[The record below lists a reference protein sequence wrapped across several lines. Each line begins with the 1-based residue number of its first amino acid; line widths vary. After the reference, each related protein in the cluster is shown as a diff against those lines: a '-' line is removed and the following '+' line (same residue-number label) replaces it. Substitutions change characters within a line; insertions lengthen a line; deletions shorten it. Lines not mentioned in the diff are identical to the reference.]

1 MDHQLLIKL
10 VLLLGLAAVALLI
23 LWPGRGAR
31 RLALRRISLL
41 LLVSLAA
48 VAVMFPQLS
57 NSVATLFGVGRGA
70 DLLLYG
76 LVVCFVGYVIATR
89 AHHSRVDIQITE
101 LARAQALAQAAEP
114 GSLNR

>member
-1 MDHQLLIKL
+1 MDNQLLIKF
-10 VLLLGLAAVALLI
+10 VLLAGLGAIALLI

-41 LLVSLAA
+41 LLVVCAALA
-48 VAVMFPQLS
+48 VIFPQLS
-57 NSVATLFGVGRGA
+57 NAVATLFGVGRGA

-101 LARAQALAQAAEP
+101 LARAQALSGASAP
-114 GSLNR
+114 GSLQR